1 MSLWT
6 TNYLDKSKEEL
17 DIKSIK
23 MHTDYVEV
31 VYIVDDEEYK
41 IIEGTFEEDPQSVV
55 INILLSFHIDEIKRE
70 MGEEWYYNQKKI
82 HSDNITF
89 ISEMLFNDHYHK
101 NSQKIMDRIS
111 YLFYDKYSISLIFD
125 IISKKILTKIN
136 KEEAESIVS
145 EIYRIANLNDSEW
158 ENYKSIN

>member
-1 MSLWT
+1 
-6 TNYLDKSKEEL
+6 
-17 DIKSIK
+17 
-23 MHTDYVEV
+23 
-31 VYIVDDEEYK
+31 
-41 IIEGTFEEDPQSVV
+41 
-55 INILLSFHIDEIKRE
+55 
-70 MGEEWYYNQKKI
+70 
-82 HSDNITF
+82 
-89 ISEMLFNDHYHK
+89 MLFNDHYHK